1 LFKKNSSLTQVTG
14 VILSVAFFFE
24 IEFRAMKRY
33 IFLIA
38 SKEHDSAT
46 KANQASKVFSEQG
59 WLKNCPCLFRKM
71 QEGQKFITG
80 RWKGLVRDGWEEAF
94 SDIPRLADSGEVI
107 VDKQERMVRRIETP
121 KGVIYYKYIC
131 GAGTGRGWYFLKN
144 LLRTPRSLAVWR
156 ISEQMRL
163 AGVGCPLP
171 LLAVSSCRFS
181 SFSFEDILVTA
192 EVPFPQ
198 VSDLLRNADS
208 DDLRSQI
215 LQKAGQGIRELH
227 EKGFVH
233 GDCLPGNICMAPE
246 GRLFFLDNDRTRR
259 KSLFCS
265 RKGQL
270 WNLVQFCSHAL
281 TVLPNQQ
288 LLQHFLRGY
297 EQTTL
302 SSGSV
307 SEREKDLVLRMLQRR
322 VSHLEREF
330 GKTLLGSKLSSTG

>member
-1 LFKKNSSLTQVTG
+1 M
-14 VILSVAFFFE
+14 FFHE
-24 IEFRAMKRY
+24 
-33 IFLIA
+33 
-38 SKEHDSAT
+38 EHGIAT
-46 KANQASKVFSEQG
+46 KCKSNFVTTPKVFSEQG

-80 RWKGLVRDGWEEAF
+80 RWKGLVRDGWEEVF

-107 VDKQERMVRRIETP
+107 VNKSDRMVRRIETP

-181 SFSFEDILVTA
+181 SFSFEDILVTV

-198 VSDLLRNADS
+198 VSDLLRDAGC

-233 GDCLPGNICMAPE
+233 GDCLPGNICMDDE
-246 GRLFFLDNDRTRR
+246 KKLIFLDNDRTRR
-259 KSLFCS
+259 KSSFS
-265 RKGQL
+265 PRRAQL
-270 WNLVQFCSHAL
+270 WNLIQFCSRTTKYLVNMHLLSAFWAGYYRCDPRPAA
-281 TVLPNQQ
+281 VLENEQHQ
-288 LLQHFLRGY
+288 LL
-297 EQTTL
+297 
-302 SSGSV
+302 
-307 SEREKDLVLRMLQRR
+307 EKLQRR
-322 VSHLEREF
+322 IAQLEREQ
-330 GKTLLGSKLSSTG
+330 GKS